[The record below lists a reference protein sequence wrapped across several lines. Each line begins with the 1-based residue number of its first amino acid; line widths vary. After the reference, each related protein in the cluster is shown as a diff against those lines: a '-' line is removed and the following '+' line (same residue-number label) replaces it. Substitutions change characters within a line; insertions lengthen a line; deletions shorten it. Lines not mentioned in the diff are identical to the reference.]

1 MKQDQNRKTKIL
13 LRDEMRR
20 ITEEFSKN
28 KDDVLTASIKTAHL
42 VTHDQRYLQ
51 ADTILAF
58 MSLPNEIQ
66 TGLIIEQAL
75 KDGKKVA
82 VPRILNKTDLEF
94 YYIDSDMPI
103 LDQMEK
109 NIFSILEPLKTA
121 TKFNLRNEG
130 KQLLILVPGLAFST
144 TGDRL
149 GHGMGYYDRF
159 LSKLLSAYLPN
170 KIEIKGI
177 AIKNM
182 PFIAGLCY
190 NFQIYPSVP
199 KEDTD
204 IPVDCVFTD
213 QSILT
218 A

>member
-1 MKQDQNRKTKIL
+1 MKHEQNRKIKIL

-20 ITEEFSKN
+20 ATEEFSKN

-42 VTHDQRYLQ
+42 VTNDQRYIQ

-66 TGLIIEQAL
+66 TGLIIEQAI

-94 YYIDSDMPI
+94 YYINPEI
-103 LDQMEK
+103 PVLGQMEK
-109 NIFSILEPLKTA
+109 NIFSIFEPLQTA
-121 TKFNLRNEG
+121 TKFNIKNEG
-130 KQLLILVPGLAFST
+130 KQLLILVPGLAFTT

-159 LSKLLSAYLPN
+159 LEKLLSAYIPN
-170 KIEIKGI
+170 KNEIKGI

-182 PFIAGLCY
+182 PFIAGVCY
-190 NFQIYPSVP
+190 NFQIYPSLP
-199 KEDTD
+199 KEATD
-204 IPVDCVFTD
+204 VPVDCVFTD